1 MKNILVRIGFV
12 AVATAGCTWIIPGV
26 DDAIESVFQ
35 ILVLIAST

>member
-1 MKNILVRIGFV
+1 MKPVNVIFD
-12 AVATAGCTWIIPGV
+12 TDPGI

>member
-1 MKNILVRIGFV
+1 MKNIFVRIGLV
-12 AVATAGCTWIIPGV
+12 VVATALCTWIVPGI

>member
-1 MKNILVRIGFV
+1 MKNIFVRIGLV
-12 AVATAGCTWIIPGV
+12 VVATAVCTWIVPGI

>member
-1 MKNILVRIGFV
+1 MKNVIVRIGLV
-12 AVATAGCTWIIPGV
+12 VVATAVVTWVIPGV

>member
-1 MKNILVRIGFV
+1 MTNVFVRIGLV
-12 AVATAGCTWIIPGV
+12 VVATAVCTWIIPGV

>member
-1 MKNILVRIGFV
+1 MKNVFVRIGLV
-12 AVATAGCTWIIPGV
+12 VVATAVCTWVVPGI